1 MTTSAEILAAI
12 RKKYPR
18 TAVVPELTIDVPE
31 YYEARADLKPSRR
44 IDALMFDSLQRT
56 AIEIKISAA
65 DWKRES
71 FAKYGP
77 WARVCHRFIYVVPAG
92 LVQPSNLI
100 TGGAYG
106 AGIWWVHPDGR
117 IEVKRKARI
126 NNHPEPLPNMVI
138 QRLAYRAAGVPLPK
152 EEP

>member
-1 MTTSAEILAAI
+1 MNGTSAEILAAI

-31 YYEARADLKPSRR
+31 YYEDRVGLKEYRR
-44 IDALMFDSLQRT
+44 IDALMFDGLQRT
-56 AIEIKISAA
+56 AIEVKVSAA

-71 FAKYGP
+71 MAKYGP
-77 WARVCHRFIYVVPAG
+77 WTRVSHRFIYAVPAG
-92 LVQPSNLI
+92 LVAPAS
-100 TGGAYG
+100 AYRG